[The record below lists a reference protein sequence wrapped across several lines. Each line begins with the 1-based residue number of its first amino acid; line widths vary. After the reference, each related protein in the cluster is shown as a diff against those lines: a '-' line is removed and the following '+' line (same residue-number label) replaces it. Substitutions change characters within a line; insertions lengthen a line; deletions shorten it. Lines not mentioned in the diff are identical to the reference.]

1 MKTRAPRS
9 QPASKRAAE
18 STTRSLESPR
28 ERWAPRERFRSDAIP
43 LLQAALAAG
52 LAWFVARDL
61 VGHTA
66 PIFAPIGALLIL
78 SNAPGRRTSRVLAA
92 TLGAVIGIAVGDLL
106 VSAIGTGAIQVAVV
120 ALLAMSATAVLGASP
135 AVVTNAGI
143 AAVLIAT
150 VQPAHGFYSPAA
162 AQRLVDVLIGGATSL
177 AVLVLL
183 PAHSLSST
191 RRAATAPLV
200 ELSATLDEVRPLSG
214 AMKKRLNKLSSTPAA
229 WIGSSADCVTRATS
243 RTKRLFW
250 RRSTARD
257 GFSSTATEQQRRSLS
272 SRSATCASSFE
283 LAYARSSSRPVGS
296 NTPKQSNEC
305 GLHRA
310 DRRCQLREQA
320 LISNQRRPGLYSAL
334 LERDAAPDF
343 PSLADAGMMTE
354 PCHPPDTRDECPA
367 ATPAS
372 IGVRARRLRPAPGAV
387 HQSDFGGR

>member
-1 MKTRAPRS
+1 MKTRIPQS
-9 QPASKRAAE
+9 QPASKRAVE
-18 STTRSLESPR
+18 STTRSLEALR
-28 ERWAPRERFRSDAIP
+28 GRWAPRERFRSDAIP

-92 TLGAVIGIAVGDLL
+92 TLGAIIGIAVGDLL

-162 AQRLVDVLIGGATSL
+162 ARRLVDVLIGGATSL

-191 RRAATAPLV
+191 RRAATALLV
-200 ELSATLDEVRPLSG
+200 ELSATLDEVASALERRDGEAAERALEHARGLDSFVGRLREESDLAHEAVLLAPVDRQRRLLLDRYRAAAPKLELAVRNVRVLARAGVRAIEIEPSTGAQLSDAVRHVAFAVPDVAAEIEAGHRERTASRELVDAARRASAVAEGGTSVAGG
-214 AMKKRLNKLSSTPAA
+214 ALVAQ
-229 WIGSSADCVTRATS
+229 V
-243 RTKRLFW
+243 
-250 RRSTARD
+250 RSTAVDLLQAGGLEHAEAVERV
-257 GFSSTATEQQRRSLS
+257 RL
-272 SRSATCASSFE
+272 
-283 LAYARSSSRPVGS
+283 SRP
-296 NTPKQSNEC
+296 
-305 GLHRA
+305 R
-310 DRRCQLREQA
+310 
-320 LISNQRRPGLYSAL
+320 
-334 LERDAAPDF
+334 
-343 PSLADAGMMTE
+343 
-354 PCHPPDTRDECPA
+354 
-367 ATPAS
+367 
-372 IGVRARRLRPAPGAV
+372 
-387 HQSDFGGR
+387 

>member
-1 MKTRAPRS
+1 MKTRVPRS
-9 QPASKRAAE
+9 QPASKRAAG
-18 STTRSLESPR
+18 STTRSLESMR

-106 VSAIGTGAIQVAVV
+106 VSAIGTGAIQIAVV

-150 VQPAHGFYSPAA
+150 VQRAHGFYSPAVA
-162 AQRLVDVLIGGATSL
+162 RRLVDVLIGGATSL

-191 RRAATAPLV
+191 RRAATALLV
-200 ELSATLDEVRPLSG
+200 ELSAMLDEVASALGRRDEEAAEQALEHARGLDCLVARLRDRERPCARGGSSG
-214 AMKKRLNKLSSTPAA
+214 ADRPPETVWPRRYRAAAPKLELAVRNVRVLARAGVRAIELAPSTGEQLSYAVLQVASAGPALA
-229 WIGSSADCVTRATS
+229 RTIEVGDRQGTGGQELVDAAHRASAVAEGGTS
-243 RTKRLFW
+243 VAGGALVAQV
-250 RRSTARD
+250 RSTAVDLLQAGGLEHAEAVERVRL
-257 GFSSTATEQQRRSLS
+257 SPRR
-272 SRSATCASSFE
+272 
-283 LAYARSSSRPVGS
+283 
-296 NTPKQSNEC
+296 
-305 GLHRA
+305 
-310 DRRCQLREQA
+310 
-320 LISNQRRPGLYSAL
+320 
-334 LERDAAPDF
+334 
-343 PSLADAGMMTE
+343 
-354 PCHPPDTRDECPA
+354 
-367 ATPAS
+367 
-372 IGVRARRLRPAPGAV
+372 
-387 HQSDFGGR
+387 